1 MQLQTHLLSGV
12 VVVDFTQF
20 LAGPSVS
27 QAMAEL
33 GAEVI
38 KVESAPGGDPGR
50 YLPLQRDGRSGYFVQ
65 QNTAKKSLC
74 VDLRHAEGKAL
85 VLDLLKRADVM
96 VENFSPG
103 VIDKLSFG
111 WDVVHA
117 LNPRLVMASVSALGQ
132 DGPLARMPGFDFT
145 GQAYSG
151 VASMAGDAD
160 GAPALIGVAVGD
172 LGTGMSA
179 MAAVCA
185 ALYHRERS
193 GQGAFV
199 EVSLLDFLFR
209 SHEANVE
216 IHTLSGGSIKPH
228 RSGSQSTAYA
238 PVGYYKARGG
248 YVNLV
253 IPSPMWPKLCEAM
266 GQPALATDPRFK
278 TNEDRV
284 AHLTDLVKIIE
295 DWMAGFESVDAVV
308 THCAG
313 FRLPAAPVLSVEQAV
328 KHPQLAG
335 RGTVRTVPDPIL
347 GTVTIAGQP
356 IRARGFAH
364 HTGQPAPLLGE
375 HNAQVLR
382 HHLGLGPADVARLT
396 QAGVLVSAR
405 V

>member
-1 MQLQTHLLSGV
+1 MQRKHLLSGV

-38 KVESAPGGDPGR
+38 KVESAPTGDPGR
-50 YLPLQRDGRSGYFVQ
+50 YLPLQRDGRSGYFIQ
-65 QNTAKKSLC
+65 QNTAKESLC

-85 VLDLLKRADVM
+85 VNRLLQRADVL

-103 VIDKLSFG
+103 VIEKLGFG
-111 WDVVHA
+111 WDAVHA

-132 DGPLARMPGFDFT
+132 DGPLAKMPGFDFT

-179 MAAVCA
+179 LAAVCA
-185 ALYHRERS
+185 ALYHRERG
-193 GQGAFV
+193 GQGTRV

-216 IHTLSGGSIKPH
+216 MHTLSGGSIKPH
-228 RSGSQSTAYA
+228 RSGAQSTAYA
-238 PVGYYKARGG
+238 PVGYYKARDG

-253 IPSPMWPKLCEAM
+253 IPGPMWPKLCAAM
-266 GQPALATDPRFK
+266 GQPALATDVRFR

-284 AHLTDLVKIIE
+284 AHLAALVAIIE
-295 DWMAGFESVDAVV
+295 TWMAGFDGVDAVV
-308 THCAG
+308 AHCAG

-335 RGTVRTVPDPIL
+335 RGTVRTVADPIL
-347 GTVTIAGQP
+347 GEVTIAGQP
-356 IRARGFAH
+356 IRAQGFPH
-364 HTGQPAPLLGE
+364 HTGKPAPLLGE
-375 HNAQVLR
+375 HNADVLSR
-382 HHLGLGPADVARLT
+382 HLGLNAAELARLT

>member
-1 MQLQTHLLSGV
+1 MQPKHLLSGV

-33 GAEVI
+33 GAVVI
-38 KVESAPGGDPGR
+38 KIESAPGGDPGR

-65 QNTAKKSLC
+65 QNTAKQSLC
-74 VDLRHAEGKAL
+74 VDLRNAQGKAL
-85 VLDLLKRADVM
+85 VNQLLQRADVL

-103 VIDKLSFG
+103 VIDKLGFG
-111 WDVVHA
+111 WDAVHA

-132 DGPLARMPGFDFT
+132 DGPLAGMPGFDFT

-151 VASMAGDAD
+151 VASMAGDPD

-185 ALYHRERS
+185 ALYHRERG
-193 GQGAFV
+193 GQGTYV

-216 IHTLSGGSIKPH
+216 IHTVSGGRIKPN

-253 IPSPMWPKLCEAM
+253 IPGAMWPRLCEAM
-266 GQPALATDPRFK
+266 GRPGLATDPRFK

-284 AHLTDLVKIIE
+284 AHLADLVAIIE
-295 DWMAGFESVDAVV
+295 AWMAGFESVDAVV
-308 THCAG
+308 AHCAG
-313 FRLPAAPVLSVEQAV
+313 FRLPAAPVLSVEQAI

-335 RGTVRTVPDPIL
+335 RGTVRQVADPIL
-347 GTVTIAGQP
+347 GKVTIAGQP
-356 IRARGFAH
+356 IRARGFPH
-364 HTGQPAPLLGE
+364 HSGKPAPLLGE
-375 HNAQVLR
+375 HNAEVLKR
-382 HHLGLGPADVARLT
+382 YLGLAEADVARLT
-396 QAGVLVSAR
+396 QAGVLASAR